1 MEAILGFMVVRL
13 TGGSRTTTD
22 KTRMIS
28 ITLGGGFIR
37 HGDLSRPDAESRY
50 LYYNCR
56 LTAAL
61 AKIIW
66 GEANHEA

>member
-1 MEAILGFMVVRL
+1 
-13 TGGSRTTTD
+13 
-22 KTRMIS
+22 MIS